1 MSLQQSIEAAY
12 QEAAK
17 ITSGRTAIYIPELA
31 KVNGELF
38 SMSICDLND
47 QVISC
52 GDSEAAFTLQSIS
65 KVPAY
70 LLALEN
76 FSEDE
81 IDEKVGVEPT
91 GDVFDSI
98 IKLDKYQRPFNPM
111 INAGAIA
118 VTDLLISKFGK
129 HALEK
134 SLAYFA
140 KMFGCQEMTINQAVF
155 NSEMQTASR
164 NRALAHLLKGFE
176 LLENP
181 VEEVLQLYF
190 KHCSIEVTTDSLSRF
205 GATLAR
211 KGVSMQGEQLIG
223 VTNLRRLM
231 SVMLSCGMYNY
242 SGQWIYEVG
251 LPAKSGVSGGIL
263 TVAPENFGIAV
274 YSPRINEDGCSQRG
288 AFLIKKLVH
297 ELKLHVFDYR

>member
-1 MSLQQSIEAAY
+1 MSLQQSIEMAY

-47 QVISC
+47 NVISC
-52 GDSEAAFTLQSIS
+52 GDSGASFTLQSIS

-118 VTDLLISKFGK
+118 VTDLLISKFGQQ
-129 HALEK
+129 ALEK

-211 KGVSMQGEQLIG
+211 KGVSMQGEPLIG

-297 ELKLHVFDYR
+297 DLKLHVFDYR